1 MSNTKPRQ
9 LNMEILRI
17 VAMLMII
24 TLHYLDKGGVLK
36 EFTLKMGLNR
46 ELAWIIE
53 ALCMG
58 SVNIYVL
65 ISGYFLSKSEFKFK
79 KVILLWAQI
88 LCYSWIITAVFAIV
102 TKGAFNFANA
112 SLSEKT
118 TVAIRRLSTLPS
130 GANTPSPRILRT
142 SERNEASL

>member
-1 MSNTKPRQ
+1 MSNEKPRQ

-65 ISGYFLSKSEFKFK
+65 ISGYFLSKSAFK
-79 KVILLWAQI
+79 L
-88 LCYSWIITAVFAIV
+88 T
-102 TKGAFNFANA
+102 
-112 SLSEKT
+112 
-118 TVAIRRLSTLPS
+118 
-130 GANTPSPRILRT
+130 RILQLFMDNYRGFCDC
-142 SERNEASL
+142 N

>member
-1 MSNTKPRQ
+1 
-9 LNMEILRI
+9 MEILRI

-102 TKGAFNFANA
+102 TKGAFNFANGIYDA
-112 SLSEKT
+112 IPLILPVT
-118 TVAIRRLSTLPS
+118 GAHYWFGTVY
-130 GANTPSPRILRT
+130 IL
-142 SERNEASL
+142 LYLFVPF